1 MTEQGAAATPQG
13 AWRTQLSAG
22 QTPQGAVLRED
33 PFAPLV
39 IDRESSR
46 ADSGAP
52 PQSPARI
59 FWRQLRKSPLAIVGG
74 AILVMFYLL
83 AIFAPLVA
91 PYSEE
96 EMDRQRYFHPPHTI
110 RWVDSGGSLH
120 LRPFIRQTRLANPS
134 AFRYEEVETQERPI
148 RFFVRGA
155 EYTVLGLFSSNVHL
169 FGVDDG
175 RIYLLGTDSFGRD
188 EFSRLLFG
196 GQVSLTVG
204 LVGIL
209 ISFSLGLLLGGV
221 SGYFGG
227 LTDSVIMRSTELLLS
242 IPSLYLIIALR
253 AVFPIDLPSQQVY
266 LGIVAILAFIGWAG
280 LARVIRGLVLSIR
293 RNEYVTAAEALGV
306 SRLRIITR
314 HILPNTWSFVIVAAT
329 ISVPGYIL
337 GEVVLSFL
345 GVGVQEPASSWGN
358 MLNQARSIRALTSFP
373 WLLYVPG
380 LAIFLTV
387 MAFNFLGD
395 GLRDALDP
403 RRVTGAK
410 Q

>member
-1 MTEQGAAATPQG
+1 
-13 AWRTQLSAG
+13 
-22 QTPQGAVLRED
+22 VL
-33 PFAPLV
+33 L
-39 IDRESSR
+39 
-46 ADSGAP
+46 
-52 PQSPARI
+52 
-59 FWRQLRKSPLAIVGG
+59 L
-74 AILVMFYLL
+74 FYLL
-83 AIFAPLVA
+83 AIVAPFVA
-91 PYSEE
+91 PYTEE
-96 EMDRQRYFHPPHTI
+96 EMDRRRYFHPPHSLHL
-110 RWVDSGGSLH
+110 VDRQGSFH
-120 LRPFIRQTRLANPS
+120 LRPFVRETRLANPQQ
-134 AFRYEEVETQERPI
+134 FRYEDIETAERPL

-155 EYTVLGLFSSNVHL
+155 SYTMLGLVSSNLHL
-169 FGVDDG
+169 FGVDNG
-175 RIYLLGTDSFGRD
+175 SRVYLLGTDSFGRD
-188 EFSRLLFG
+188 EFSRLLYG

-209 ISFSLGLLLGGV
+209 ISFSLGLLLGGI
-221 SGYFGG
+221 SGYVGG
-227 LTDSVIMRSTELLLS
+227 ATDSVIMRSTELLLS

-306 SRLRIITR
+306 SRFRIITR

-345 GVGVQEPASSWGN
+345 GVGVQEPAASWGN
-358 MLNQARSIRALTSFP
+358 MLNQARSLRALTSFP

-380 LAIFLTV
+380 VAIFLTV

-403 RRVTGAK
+403 RRVTGGTS
-410 Q
+410 

>member
-1 MTEQGAAATPQG
+1 MTEPTPPSARHAAEHGASVS
-13 AWRTQLSAG
+13 L
-22 QTPQGAVLRED
+22 D
-33 PFAPLV
+33 PLAPLV
-39 IDRESSR
+39 IDLDASR
-46 ADSGAP
+46 ADSAAP
-52 PQSPARI
+52 PESPGRI
-59 FWRQLRKSPLAIVGG
+59 FWRQLKKSPLAIIGG
-74 AILVMFYLL
+74 VVLIFFYVLALL
-83 AIFAPLVA
+83 APFVA
-91 PYSEE
+91 PYTQE
-96 EMDRQRYFHPPHTI
+96 EMDRRRYFHPPHALHV
-110 RWVDSGGSLH
+110 VDSQGAFH
-120 LRPFIRQTRLANPS
+120 LRPFVRETRLANPS
-134 AFRYEEVETQERPI
+134 AFRYEEDPSAERPV

-155 EYTVLGLFSSNVHL
+155 EYSLLGLFRSNVHL
-169 FGVDDG
+169 FGLDG
-175 RIYLLGTDSFGRD
+175 DSRIYLLGTDSFGRD
-188 EFSRLLFG
+188 EFSRLLYG

-204 LVGIL
+204 LIGIV
-209 ISFSLGLLLGGV
+209 ISFSLGLLLGGI

-227 LTDSVIMRSTELLLS
+227 LTDSVIMRATELLLS

-293 RNEYVTAAEALGV
+293 RNEYVVAAEALGV
-306 SRLRIITR
+306 SRFRIITR

-403 RRVTGAK
+403 RRVTGGRS
-410 Q
+410 